1 MIPRLSPRHLT
12 PTKLINTFEQVNGL
26 CPGFRRK
33 HAKGICIAGTFESN
47 GQGVRL
53 SKAAVFRPGRVP
65 VIGRFALAGET
76 TVQRG
81 FNAPMLLVALAGHAS
96 GETTTSSDII
106 PRLSQAP
113 GIATGI
119 GRLVMSQHQ
128 FYELQFSVV
137 CATTLIRLRHC
148 PTKS

>member
-1 MIPRLSPRHLT
+1 VVNS
-12 PTKLINTFEQVNGL
+12 VNGKTGKTTVL
-26 CPGFRRK
+26 TGEQARELLDSIDTSTLIGLRDR
-33 HAKGICIAGTFESN
+33 ALISVMTF
-47 GQGVRL
+47 
-53 SKAAVFRPGRVP
+53 AAVFRPGRVP

-81 FNAPMLLVALAGHAS
+81 FNAPMLLVTLAGHAS

-128 FYELQFSVV
+128 FYELQYSVV
-137 CATTLIRLRHC
+137 CATTIIRLRHC